1 MNRKHAL
8 VERLRSGFVR
18 RLLGR
23 EIWALTDQAVVSATN
38 FLTGVMLARFMGLS
52 EFGVFTLAWMSV
64 AFANSIQ
71 NSLIIAPMMSVGPKQ
86 EEGDRPFYFGAVVFQ
101 ELLFVCFYLV
111 LVFAVLS
118 ILGNRFRHSEL
129 RQLTAPLAV

>member
-1 MNRKHAL
+1 MNKKRAL
-8 VERLRSGFVR
+8 VERLQSGWVR

-38 FLTGVMLARFMGLS
+38 FLTGVMLARFMGLR

-71 NSLIIAPMMSVGPKQ
+71 NSLIVAPMMSVGPKQ
-86 EEGDRPFYFGAVVFQ
+86 EEGDRPFYFGAVV
-101 ELLFVCFYLV
+101 E
-111 LVFAVLS
+111 
-118 ILGNRFRHSEL
+118 
-129 RQLTAPLAV
+129 RQIGRA